1 MPAKML
7 FMQASPRRYAPEV
20 MHEPPKRKHRHR
32 GLFIHPIH
40 CHCSAKAQEK
50 EPPMLSIK
58 GLKVKLEDED
68 KQILKG
74 VDLEIEAGKVHAI
87 MGPNGSGKS
96 TLSYVLSG
104 KDGYEVTGGEA
115 SLEGVDLLDMEPEE
129 RAAAGLFLAFQYPV
143 EIPGVGNMTFLRTAV
158 NAQRKARGEEEMS
171 AAEFLK
177 VVRARAKELK
187 IDADMLKRPVNVGFS
202 GGEKKRN
209 EILQMAMLEPK
220 MCILDETDSGLDVD
234 AMKLVA
240 EGVNALRTEGRGF
253 LVITHYQRLLDHI
266 KPDVVHIMADGRI
279 IKTGGPELALE
290 VENNGYADILAEVA

>member
-1 MPAKML
+1 ML
-7 FMQASPRRYAPEV
+7 KINNL
-20 MHEPPKRKHRHR
+20 H
-32 GLFIHPIH
+32 
-40 CHCSAKAQEK
+40 
-50 EPPMLSIK
+50 
-58 GLKVKLEDED
+58 VKLEEED

-74 VDLEIEAGKVHAI
+74 VDLEVPAGSVHAI

-104 KDGYEVTGGEA
+104 RDGYEVTEGGA
-115 SLEGVDLLDMEPEE
+115 TLDGQDLLAMEPEE
-129 RAAAGLFLAFQYPV
+129 RAAAGMFLAFQYPV

-158 NAQRKARGEEEMS
+158 NAQRKARGQEEMS
-171 AAEFLK
+171 AADFLK
-177 VVRARAKELK
+177 VVRAKAKTLK
-187 IDADMLKRPVNVGFS
+187 IDAEMLKRPVNVGFS

-234 AMKLVA
+234 AMKLVS
-240 EGVNALRTEGRGF
+240 EGVNALRDAGRSF

-279 IKTGGPELALE
+279 VKTGGPELALE
-290 VENNGYADILAEVA
+290 VEHNGYADILAEMA